1 MYLQTLRE
9 LGILEEAMSFGTR
22 KACTT
27 YAPPL
32 SSCSIPM
39 AGPTFGFGAAGEG
52 FFVLVGSADLQ
63 SELPVIT
70 SNNVLDDLGT
80 SNPRQENGR
89 QASHATGWNVGH

>member
-1 MYLQTLRE
+1 MPHHFHHVLFLW
-9 LGILEEAMSFGTR
+9 LGR
-22 KACTT
+22 
-27 YAPPL
+27 PL
-32 SSCSIPM
+32 VL
-39 AGPTFGFGAAGEG
+39 GLLGKG